1 MPWERF
7 PVPPADLSIYESH
20 VPLTPFGAHQPSV
33 QGATMFD
40 DPEFFP
46 FLQST
51 SWGGRSRCLI
61 RPLVPPP
68 GDLVIAYGIAGA
80 SQNQY
85 LTREA
90 QENSGYSEADMHEQ
104 AVENLRSRHGKIPW
118 SPLPIG
124 GEDVL
129 IRSSGDPVIS
139 SDVLNPRGM
148 RKLAGAFS
156 GEAVYLGIPSLFT
169 VVASSD
175 PDLLSGITRG
185 LHREAEKEKAGP
197 LSALIYTID
206 DGNITS
212 VYSRSDGPHAISK
225 LEPAK
230 LTKLIL
236 EGVAAVALVM
246 SRARAETDTIPA
258 APFWELFRRK
268 LGTLSPA
275 LAPLGEANGEAFTA
289 AVANLT
295 ANQRALIGVRTLAKV
310 VRHALPLDDGER
322 IANAA
327 ISAALASGQAGTG
340 FFGIGRTLP
349 KHLRFPVWGMTG
361 ILGGDLP

>member
-1 MPWERF
+1 M
-7 PVPPADLSIYESH
+7 L
-20 VPLTPFGAHQPSV
+20 
-33 QGATMFD
+33 D
-40 DPEFFP
+40 DRAFFP
-46 FLQST
+46 FLQSAN
-51 SWGGRSRCLI
+51 WPGRSSCLI

-68 GDLVIAYGIAGA
+68 GDLVIAYGVSDA
-80 SQNQY
+80 SQNRY

-90 QENSGYSEADMHEQ
+90 LAATEYKEEDIHEQ

-118 SPLPIG
+118 SPLNIG
-124 GEDVL
+124 GEDAL
-129 IRSSGDPVIS
+129 IRSGDQIIS

-148 RKLAGAFS
+148 RKLAGAFG

-175 PDLLSGITRG
+175 PDLLSGIVRG
-185 LHREAEKEKAGP
+185 LHREAEKEKTGA

-212 VYSRSDGPHAISK
+212 AYTPSDEPRPITN

-246 SRARAETDTIPA
+246 SRARSEADTTPA

-268 LGTLSPA
+268 LGTLTPA
-275 LAPLGEANGEAFTA
+275 MAPLGEANGEAFTA
-289 AVANLT
+289 AVANLAT
-295 ANQRALIGVRTLAKV
+295 SQRALIGVRTLAKL
-310 VRHALPLDDGER
+310 VRHALPLDDGAR
-322 IANAA
+322 VTNAA

-340 FFGIGRTLP
+340 FFGLGRTLP
-349 KHLRFPVWGMTG
+349 KHLRFPVWGMAG
-361 ILGGDLP
+361 ILGADLP